1 MVGGRLR
8 PRPDGEAVKL
18 DAVIEQLVEQ
28 IESRYSE
35 LERQMSD
42 PEVIGDR
49 QRYAE
54 VGREYRQLR
63 EAHELA
69 SEYRKL
75 NDDLEGARE
84 LLAEDGDD
92 PELKKL
98 VAEAPGRLEDLSEA
112 IRLAMVER
120 DPNDEKNVIVEIR
133 AGTGGDE
140 AALFAGD
147 LYKMLSRYAESR
159 GYQVEPLESSAAD
172 VGGFKE
178 VTFAIKG
185 EGAYSVFKYEGGT
198 HRVQRVPKTE
208 SQGRIHTSTATVAVL
223 PEAEEVDVQVD
234 PSEIEMD
241 TYRSSGPGGQS
252 VNTTDSAVRLTHKPT
267 GIVVSMQDEK
277 SQLQN
282 REKAM
287 RVLRARLLEHQI
299 AEQQAEIASERR
311 AQVGSGE
318 RSEKIRTYNF
328 PQDRITD
335 HRVKLT
341 ASGIERVLGG
351 GLEDFTDA
359 LSAEEKR
366 RRLEAQ
372 ADGAD

>member
-1 MVGGRLR
+1 M
-8 PRPDGEAVKL
+8 
-18 DAVIEQLVEQ
+18 EQ
-28 IESRYSE
+28 IESRFDE
-35 LERQMSD
+35 LEQQMSD

-49 QRYAE
+49 ERYAE

-63 EAHELA
+63 AAHELA
-69 SEYRKL
+69 AEWQKL

-92 PELKKL
+92 PDLKQV
-98 VAEAPGRLEDLSEA
+98 VADAPARLEQLAEE

-147 LYKMLSRYAESR
+147 LYKMLVRYAESR
-159 GYQVEPLESSAAD
+159 GYQVEVLQTSPAD

-185 EGAYSVFKYEGGT
+185 DGAYSVFKYEGGT

-223 PEAEEVDVQVD
+223 PEAEEVDVRID
-234 PSEIEMD
+234 PNEILMD

-252 VNTTDSAVRLTHKPT
+252 VNTTDSAVRLTHEPT

-311 AQVGSGE
+311 AQVGTGE

-335 HRVKLT
+335 HRVKHT

-351 GLEDFTDA
+351 GLGEFTDA

-372 ADGAD
+372 ASEATS

>member
-1 MVGGRLR
+1 
-8 PRPDGEAVKL
+8 
-18 DAVIEQLVEQ
+18 VIEQLVEQ
-28 IESRYSE
+28 IETRFAE
-35 LERQMSD
+35 LEAQMSD
-42 PEVIGDR
+42 PEVIADR
-49 QRYAE
+49 ERYAE
-54 VGREYRQLR
+54 VGREYRQLTA
-63 EAHELA
+63 AHELA
-69 SEYRKL
+69 GKWRKL
-75 NDDLEGARE
+75 TDDLEGARE

-92 PELKKL
+92 PELKTV
-98 VAEAPGRLEDLSEA
+98 VAETPGRLEELAEE

-120 DPNDEKNVIVEIR
+120 DPNDDKNVIVEVR

-140 AALFAGD
+140 AGLFAGD
-147 LYKMLSRYAESR
+147 LLKMLSRYAESR
-159 GYQVEPLESSAAD
+159 GYQVETLSTSPAD
-172 VGGFKE
+172 VGGVKE
-178 VTFAIKG
+178 ATFAIKG
-185 EGAYSVFKYEGGT
+185 DGAYSVFKYEGGT

-223 PEAEEVDVQVD
+223 PEAEEVDVQIDPGEVD
-234 PSEIEMD
+234 VD

-277 SQLQN
+277 SQRQN

-287 RVLRARLLEHQI
+287 RVLRARLLEHELTEQRKQI
-299 AEQQAEIASERR
+299 ADERK
-311 AQVGSGE
+311 AQVGTGE

-341 ASGIERVLGG
+341 ASGVDRVLGG
-351 GLEDFTDA
+351 SLDEFTEA
-359 LSAEEKR
+359 LAAEEKR

-372 ADGAD
+372 ANGSDDAAG